1 MEAKVNYIKRN
12 LNRQTFKEDAFPLLL
27 HYNYSDVMWPR
38 CELLMERGDKNFAL
52 EKVLPV
58 TDAQFCSRYGFTAE
72 ELTAKKGQRKFVE
85 ETDKLWVYIPGL

>member
-1 MEAKVNYIKRN
+1 
-12 LNRQTFKEDAFPLLL
+12 
-27 HYNYSDVMWPR
+27 
-38 CELLMERGDKNFAL
+38 MERGDKNFAL